1 MPVGLIVLIIIAAA
15 LVAMIIIMFVLNK
28 KAQKKRDEQQEQL
41 DAAAQ
46 NITMLVIDKKK
57 MKLRE
62 AGLPAIVMEQVPKRL
77 RGVKMPIVKAK
88 VGPKI
93 HVFICERE
101 IFDLV
106 PVKKEV
112 KATVSGLY
120 LTNVRGLR
128 TSLDSKP
135 ERKGLFGLRRNG

>member
-1 MPVGLIVLIIIAAA
+1 MPAWVLVLIFVAAG
-15 LVAMIIIMFVLNK
+15 LVAVMLALYFLNK
-28 KAQKKRDEQQEQL
+28 KAQKKRDEQQAQL

-46 NITMLVIDKKK
+46 TVTMLIIDKKK

-62 AGLPAIVMEQVPKRL
+62 AGLPAVVMEQVPKRL

-88 VGPKI
+88 VGPRI
-93 HVFICERE
+93 QIFICESE

-112 KATVSGLY
+112 KATISGLY

-135 ERKGLFGLRRNG
+135 ERKGPFAAFRK